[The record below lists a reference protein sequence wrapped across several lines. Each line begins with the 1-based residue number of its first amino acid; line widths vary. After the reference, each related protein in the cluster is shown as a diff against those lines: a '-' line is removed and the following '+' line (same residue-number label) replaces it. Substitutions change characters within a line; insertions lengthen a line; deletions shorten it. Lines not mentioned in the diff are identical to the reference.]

1 MRTSTTHPSS
11 ESALHMSSGKGIP
24 LDKGNVVTQLSR
36 VALGTRMIISGTQYC
51 STAQDYSAW
60 RPHLREDSTGFYLR
74 HWAGILEE
82 QCYATPVLKVNVLF
96 ILQGNFWQVTSPR
109 ILLFWLSIIVALDST
124 LRKITHLGL
133 HSIGF
138 IETIVLTYY
147 APNLFLPLLY
157 LAIVWA

>member
-11 ESALHMSSGKGIP
+11 ESALHLSSGKS
-24 LDKGNVVTQLSR
+24 SR
-36 VALGTRMIISGTQYC
+36 VTLGDTLGTRMMSETDSGTQYC
-51 STAQDYSAW
+51 SIAQDYSAW
-60 RPHLREDSTGFYLR
+60 RPYLREDSAGFYLR

-96 ILQGNFWQVTSPR
+96 ILQGNFWQVTSFR
-109 ILLFWLSIIVALDST
+109 ILLFWLWIFVSFDST
-124 LRKITHLGL
+124 LRKITQLSL